1 MKTVIDLVGFESER
15 SEELSFQAV
24 GLSLGE
30 NSDDGIRLIVQSNGL
45 ADDVAVAAEAL
56 HPKLMGHDGNAVFPH
71 NSFLGEDIP
80 PEHKGSAHHVVE
92 TRSRQAGP
100 NHFGM
105 VARGQAVAAAGP
117 SAQILKNGALVF
129 PIEEIPRG
137 NAVAA
142 AVDLRPDDDE
152 LVRIGVRQGSEKG
165 GVDDAEDGGVRADA
179 QHECQE
185 RDAREAE
192 IFGEQSQAKT
202 DVPCKVRHAA
212 PPKYTSEPPV
222 GEIRR
227 VNGQVVTVRDAE
239 LPRRAA
245 TAAWQSA
252 ICERGKDR

>member
-1 MKTVIDLVGFESER
+1 
-15 SEELSFQAV
+15 
-24 GLSLGE
+24 
-30 NSDDGIRLIVQSNGL
+30 
-45 ADDVAVAAEAL
+45 
-56 HPKLMGHDGNAVFPH
+56 
-71 NSFLGEDIP
+71 
-80 PEHKGSAHHVVE
+80 
-92 TRSRQAGP
+92 
-100 NHFGM
+100 M

-165 GVDDAEDGGVRADA
+165 GVDDAEDGSVRADA
-179 QHECQE
+179 QRERQE
-185 RDAREAE
+185 RL
-192 IFGEQSQAKT
+192 
-202 DVPCKVRHAA
+202 DVWR
-212 PPKYTSEPPV
+212 
-222 GEIRR
+222 GR
-227 VNGQVVTVRDAE
+227 VVTVRDAE